1 MRSMSSVAILLFAAM
16 VWIGVGIWFL
26 ADTRPKKG
34 SVIVIDCTLA
44 EISPDFSTE
53 MRELCRKSR
62 MKQTTQ

>member
-1 MRSMSSVAILLFAAM
+1 MSDRKTAAIMILAAAL
-16 VWIGVGIWFL
+16 WIGAGVIFL
-26 ADTRPKKG
+26 MEAQPKKG